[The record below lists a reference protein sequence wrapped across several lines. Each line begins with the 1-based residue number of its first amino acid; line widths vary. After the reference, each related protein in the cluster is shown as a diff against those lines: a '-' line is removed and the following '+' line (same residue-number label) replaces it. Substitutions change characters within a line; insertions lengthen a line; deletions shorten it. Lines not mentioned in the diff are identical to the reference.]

1 MLQTRRVFLLTGLAA
16 AGLLSACVGGTF
28 RTSFARPVPAATAA
42 GWRLAGVRVAV
53 PESLTV
59 SEQKSYLPRAD
70 IVWRED
76 PPGDR
81 RAQVAAILKAA
92 ATRGASGLRGSRPV
106 ILELTVSRFH
116 ALTFEAELRFEEAGV
131 HNIIFT
137 ARVLDA
143 AGGAVLYGPEE
154 IEASLPALSGA
165 QMRAARARGE
175 TQKSQISAHVAAT
188 IAGWL
193 GLGPDPRGTFARSG
207 G

>member
-1 MLQTRRVFLLTGLAA
+1 MPQSRRHFLFAGLAA
-16 AGLLSACVGGTF
+16 AGLAAGCVGGGF
-28 RTSFARPVPAATAA
+28 RTAYDAPVPADLAA
-42 GWRLAGVRVAV
+42 GWRLAGVRVDV
-53 PESLTV
+53 PDSLTV

-92 ATRGASGLRGSRPV
+92 ATRGAAGLRGSRPV
-106 ILELTVSRFH
+106 TLELTVSRFH
-116 ALTFEAELRFEEAGV
+116 ALTFEAEQRFDQAGV
-131 HNIIFT
+131 HNIGFT

-143 AGGAVLYGPEE
+143 SGAVVYGPTEV
-154 IEASLPALSGA
+154 EASLPALSGDE
-165 QMRAARARGE
+165 MRAARARGE

-193 GLGPDPRGTFARSG
+193 GLGADPRGTFARSG